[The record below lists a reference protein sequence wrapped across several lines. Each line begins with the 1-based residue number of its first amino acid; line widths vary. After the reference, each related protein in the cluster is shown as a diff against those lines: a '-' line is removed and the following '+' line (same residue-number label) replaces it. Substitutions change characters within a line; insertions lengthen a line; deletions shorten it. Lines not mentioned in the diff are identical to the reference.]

1 MSKFITVTDATT
13 DPKDFV
19 GIELEQTGT
28 DGEIVAAVFVTNEVN
43 GFGWPVGCQISGPL
57 KKLADGKYGAA

>member
-1 MSKFITVTDATT
+1 MSKFVTVTDATSN
-13 DPKDFV
+13 PKDFV
-19 GIELEQTGT
+19 GIELESAA
-28 DGEIVAAVFVTNEVN
+28 DGGIVAAVFVTDEVN